1 MKTPTADT
9 NAAQVSLASIDPD
22 VAKPDVVD
30 VVVVGGGIAG
40 VCTAFFLAQKGHS
53 VCVCEKGHIAGEQS
67 SRNWGWTRQMGREPV
82 EMPLSIESL
91 KLWRGFKS
99 EYRIETG
106 YRETGIT
113 YLARTDKE
121 KEEAEIWAET
131 GKSFQLPQQI
141 LTDKQIESFL
151 PGIASGFCYAL
162 HTKTDGRAE
171 PGVAVP
177 AIARAARRLG
187 VTILTN
193 CAVRGLETAGGRIS
207 AAITERGPIRCTSI
221 VVAGGAWSRLFLGNI
236 GVDFPQLKI
245 LGTAARVDNIAGVPD
260 MPVGGV
266 DFAFRRR
273 LDGGLTIAQRNINI
287 APIVPDSFRL
297 LPEFLP
303 TIIKSWQE
311 LRLRVGRQF
320 LTEFAMPRRWSLD
333 EHSPFERIR
342 VLDPAPHQ
350 PFNQKALKTLRRA
363 FPAFSAARITHN
375 WAGLIDATPDGI
387 PVIDEIEG
395 WRGLYLASGFSGHG
409 FGIGPGAGKLMAQI
423 VAGETPVVDPVP
435 FRLSRFGTNKS
446 AERFTATRVA
456 GKV

>member
-1 MKTPTADT
+1 MKAPMADT
-9 NAAQVSLASIDPD
+9 KVAQVSLDSINPD
-22 VAKPDVVD
+22 ATKPEAVD

-40 VCTAFFLAQKGHS
+40 VCTAFFLALKGHA
-53 VCVCEKGHIAGEQS
+53 VCVCEKGQIAGEQS

-82 EMPLSIESL
+82 EMPLSIESME
-91 KLWRGFKS
+91 LWRGFKS
-99 EYRIETG
+99 ECGIETG

-113 YLARTDKE
+113 YLSRNAKE
-121 KEEAEIWAET
+121 TEKAET
-131 GKSFQLPQQI
+131 WAKTGKAYQLPQQI
-141 LTDKQIESFL
+141 LTGKQIEGLL
-151 PGIASGFCYAL
+151 PGIAPRFCYAL

-177 AIARAARRLG
+177 AIAQAARRHG

-193 CAVRGLETAGGRIS
+193 CAVRGIETAGGRIS
-207 AAITERGPIRCTSI
+207 AAITENGPIKCASI

-260 MPVGGV
+260 MPVGGG

-273 LDGGLTIAQRNINI
+273 LDGGFTIALRNTNI

-303 TIIKSWQE
+303 TFIKSWRE

-320 LTEFAMPRRWSLD
+320 LTEFSMPRRWSLD
-333 EHSPFERIR
+333 EHSPFEQIR

-363 FPAFSAARITHN
+363 FSAFSAARITHN
-375 WAGLIDATPDGI
+375 WAGLIDATPDGV

-395 WRGLYLASGFSGHG
+395 WCGLYLASGFSGHG

-423 VAGETPVVDPVP
+423 VTGETPVVDPDP

-446 AERFTATRVA
+446 EERITATRIA